1 MSLDLNALWGASAQP
16 DAPAGRSRS
25 RKAPTLPTPLKV
37 LKPLLETEGL
47 YTADALTLSTGTHR
61 HDGVGSQRR
70 VLTTALTN
78 CTYAHIEIPSRN
90 LHILSV
96 SHASDI
102 IFVTNAPQSN
112 EEWERMQKKIVSAT
126 FHYEQIPAG
135 TRQHPASFP
144 QLNQTGAIMILPYL
158 DQNWRETL
166 TPFLRSSPAVPQPPG
181 ITPLIK

>member
-1 MSLDLNALWGASAQP
+1 MSFDLNNLWGAAAP
-16 DAPAGRSRS
+16 PAPAGKTRN
-25 RKAPTLPTPLKV
+25 RKAPALPTPLKV
-37 LKPLLETEGL
+37 LKPLLEAEGL
-47 YTADALTLSTGTHR
+47 YTADAFTLSTGTRR

-70 VLTTALTN
+70 VLTTAMTN

-102 IFVTNAPQSN
+102 IFVTNAPQSDDA
-112 EEWERMQKKIVSAT
+112 WEKMQKKIVAAT

-158 DQNWRETL
+158 DQNWRDTFA
-166 TPFLRSSPAVPQPPG
+166 PFLKAAPAAPAAPAIAPP
-181 ITPLIK
+181 K

>member
-1 MSLDLNALWGASAQP
+1 MSFDLNALWGTAAQP
-16 DAPAGRSRS
+16 DAPAGKSRS
-25 RKAPTLPTPLKV
+25 RRAPTLPTPLKV
-37 LKPLLETEGL
+37 LKPLLEAEGL
-47 YTADALTLSTGTHR
+47 FTADALTLSTGTHR

-70 VLTTALTN
+70 VLNTALTN

-102 IFVTNAPQSN
+102 IFVTNALQSN

-158 DQNWRETL
+158 DQNWRDTL
-166 TPFLRSSPAVPQPPG
+166 TALLKASPAGPLPSVIPP
-181 ITPLIK
+181 PK